1 MALDKKNSQKYQL
14 IIDAAVTV
22 IADHG
27 YHAAQVSKIAKEAG
41 VADGTIYLYFKN
53 KEDILVSLFR
63 TKMGGFISAIEE
75 RMATCPNAEEK
86 LRQIVH
92 MHFNQFSAQPHLSVV
107 MQLEMR
113 QSARDL
119 RLQINEVLKVYVHLM
134 EDVIKSGKE
143 EGTFSQNL
151 DEKLGRQMLF
161 GTLDEMVTN
170 WVMKERK
177 YDLRDLSK
185 PAFEMLLGAF
195 KSGSLST
202 DA

>member
-1 MALDKKNSQKYQL
+1 MMALDKKNSQKYQL
-14 IIDAAVTV
+14 IIDAAVRV
-22 IADHG
+22 IARHG
-27 YHAAQVSKIAKEAG
+27 YHHAQVSKIAKEAG

-63 TKMGGFISAIEE
+63 MKMGAFISTIKE
-75 RMATCPNAEEK
+75 RMSTCSNAQEK
-86 LRQIVH
+86 LQQIVE
-92 MHFNQFSAQPHLSVV
+92 MHFRQFSDQPDLSVV

-119 RLQINEVLKVYVHLM
+119 RIQINEVLKMYVHLM
-134 EDVIKSGKE
+134 EDVLQTGKE
-143 EGTFSQNL
+143 EGVFHKDL

-177 YDLRDLSK
+177 YDLKALSR
-185 PAFEMLLGAF
+185 PVYEMLYAGFRNHL
-195 KSGSLST
+195 
-202 DA
+202 

>member
-14 IIDAAVTV
+14 IIDAAVRV
-22 IADHG
+22 IARNG
-27 YHAAQVSKIAKEAG
+27 YHYAQVSKIAKEAG

-63 TKMGGFISAIEE
+63 MKMGAFISAIEK
-75 RMATCPNAEEK
+75 RMTTCANAEEK
-86 LRQIVH
+86 LQQIVD
-92 MHFNQFSAQPHLSVV
+92 MHFTQFSAQPDLSVV

-119 RLQINEVLKVYVHLM
+119 RLQINEVLKMYVHLM
-134 EDVIKSGKE
+134 EDVIETGKE
-143 EGTFSQNL
+143 EGIFSPHL

-170 WVMKERK
+170 WVMKDRK
-177 YDLRDLSK
+177 YDLRTLSN
-185 PAFEMLLGAF
+185 PTFNMLLAAF
-195 KSGSLST
+195 KDDGS
-202 DA
+202 

>member
-1 MALDKKNSQKYQL
+1 MASDKKNSQKYQL

-22 IADHG
+22 IANHG

-75 RMATCPNAEEK
+75 RMETCHNAEEK
-86 LRQIVH
+86 LWQIVQ
-92 MHFNQFSAQPHLSVV
+92 MHVTQFSAQPKLSIV

-113 QSARDL
+113 QSAREL
-119 RLQINEVLKVYVHLM
+119 RLQINEVLKMYVHLM
-134 EDVIKSGKE
+134 EDVIRSGKE
-143 EGTFSQNL
+143 EGIFNQNL

-170 WVMKERK
+170 WVMNDRK
-177 YDLRDLSK
+177 YDLRNLST
-185 PAFEMLLGAF
+185 PAFEMLLAAF
-195 KSGSLST
+195 KSGSLRK
-202 DA
+202 DV